1 MIALPVIDC
10 QILIVK
16 LPIFRTAINKNA
28 EINTTTDRFITLN
41 LRDKIEQVWREK
53 QFCRFFSKH
62 EDFRSDFL

>member
-41 LRDKIEQVWREK
+41 LLDKIEQVWREK

-62 EDFRSDFL
+62 EDLRSDFL